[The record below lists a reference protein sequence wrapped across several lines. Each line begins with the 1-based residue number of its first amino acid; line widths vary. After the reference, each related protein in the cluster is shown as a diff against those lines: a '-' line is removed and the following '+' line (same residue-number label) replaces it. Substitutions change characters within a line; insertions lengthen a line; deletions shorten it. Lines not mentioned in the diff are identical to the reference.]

1 MTADAALI
9 DTKTKLRRFWLFLR
23 KVLLNWR
30 AAKWLSLSGL
40 VIAVLVLLAAFIYY
54 IRATKDLPTLQAL
67 ADYKPPVMTR
77 MHAGDGKLIT
87 EFSQQARVFVPV
99 ETIPIALQQA
109 FIAAEDKRFYR
120 HKGWD
125 PIGLT
130 RAALTAPA
138 KKLKKQRIGGTST
151 ITQQVAKNFL
161 VGDDYS
167 MRRKVREIAIAR
179 RMEKAL
185 SKDQIIELYLN
196 EIYFGRGAYGVA
208 AASLK
213 HFGRPMKD
221 LSLAQMTYLASVPKG
236 PANYRLDDER
246 GYQKAKYRQA
256 YILGRM
262 VEDEYIT
269 QDQADAAK
277 AADLDWVS
285 RLEGAEFLAAEYFV
299 EEARKTIYK
308 LYGQDELYSGG
319 LSIRTTLDTQMQLAG
334 RRALRRGIEN
344 FDRRH
349 GYRGPLAHW
358 DSLDDWKKR
367 LGDFNAPKDIAD
379 WRVAI
384 VLKTTDKSAKLGFAP
399 DIAET
404 DIEQDSPDS
413 IEDAS
418 QDNSAL
424 NQDDK
429 GQLNLSDISWAA
441 KALSR
446 GRVTNKPKS
455 VKDVVKT
462 GDIILV
468 QRKAPAKDGKPST
481 DYNLRQIP
489 KVNGGLIAMDPH
501 TGRVLTLIGGYSFE
515 QSEFNRATQ
524 AYRQPGSAFKP
535 FVYAAALE
543 SGFTPAS
550 QVLDAPFV
558 IERQDVQC
566 SKGARGNLELR
577 GAQENRDA
585 GRVNA
590 AASNSDQCERF
601 YKPSNYNAGKFYGLS
616 TLRLGLEKSRN
627 AMTVRL
633 ANDIGMKPIID
644 IGTNFGIYDEVRPE
658 LAWALGAGETNL
670 IRLAAA
676 YSMMINGGKYVEP
689 AILDRVQ
696 DGTGKTIFL
705 NGDLRC
711 EFCQQEDYLGGP
723 PPELPDFR
731 RQVIDPV
738 TAYQVTFM
746 MQGVVENGTGFR
758 LRPLER
764 PLGGKTG
771 TTNDSF
777 DAWFMGFS
785 PDLVVGVYVGMDRPE
800 QMGNE
805 TGSSAAAPIVADF
818 MTEVLAKSPKVPF
831 RIPEGV
837 TLAPINRITGE
848 PSYIGA
854 PDFILEAF
862 RPGTEPS
869 LGSLNSTI
877 RVGSG
882 AQDSFSLYSRDAAVN
897 DTPFDEFS
905 YDDDFASDEGFND
918 APKISD
924 GLIAERQPPNGDFD
938 TGPDALRN
946 QPNQAPVN
954 NGQRNDGA
962 IAPQDLGEQQSE
974 DLADDLA
981 EASDNASDD
990 ALGDDRKIQ
999 PPANGDNDDAEALQ
1013 DPDESS
1019 LGPQESSA
1027 GGPENPDSTK
1037 SETTKPETIDPQ
1049 TDNLNNSDSDADIF
1063 AGQPPSA
1070 QNTDPDIGQDS
1081 AIGQDTDP
1089 VTPPE
1094 DSSPEAR
1101 APQELQGEQGAP
1113 QDKAQEQFGGTPK
1126 NDTNLNDTNL
1136 DDADLDDGL
1145 Y

>member
-1 MTADAALI
+1 M
-9 DTKTKLRRFWLFLR
+9 
-23 KVLLNWR
+23 
-30 AAKWLSLSGL
+30 
-40 VIAVLVLLAAFIYY
+40 
-54 IRATKDLPTLQAL
+54 
-67 ADYKPPVMTR
+67 
-77 MHAGDGKLIT
+77 
-87 EFSQQARVFVPV
+87 
-99 ETIPIALQQA
+99 
-109 FIAAEDKRFYR
+109 
-120 HKGWD
+120 
-125 PIGLT
+125 
-130 RAALTAPA
+130 
-138 KKLKKQRIGGTST
+138 
-151 ITQQVAKNFL
+151 
-161 VGDDYS
+161 
-167 MRRKVREIAIAR
+167 
-179 RMEKAL
+179 
-185 SKDQIIELYLN
+185 
-196 EIYFGRGAYGVA
+196 
-208 AASLK
+208 
-213 HFGRPMKD
+213 
-221 LSLAQMTYLASVPKG
+221 
-236 PANYRLDDER
+236 
-246 GYQKAKYRQA
+246 
-256 YILGRM
+256 
-262 VEDEYIT
+262 
-269 QDQADAAK
+269 
-277 AADLDWVS
+277 
-285 RLEGAEFLAAEYFV
+285 
-299 EEARKTIYK
+299 
-308 LYGQDELYSGG
+308 
-319 LSIRTTLDTQMQLAG
+319 
-334 RRALRRGIEN
+334 
-344 FDRRH
+344 
-349 GYRGPLAHW
+349 
-358 DSLDDWKKR
+358 
-367 LGDFNAPKDIAD
+367 
-379 WRVAI
+379 AI

-413 IEDAS
+413 IKDAG
-418 QDNSAL
+418 QDNIAL

-468 QRKAPAKDGKPST
+468 QRKAPAKDGTLST

-558 IERQDVQC
+558 IERQDVRC
-566 SKGARGNLELR
+566 SKGSRGALELR

-590 AASNSDQCERF
+590 ATSNSNQCERF

-633 ANDIGMKPIID
+633 ANDIGMKPIMD

-711 EFCQQEDYLGGP
+711 EFCQQEEYLGGP

-731 RQVIDPV
+731 HQVIDPI

-882 AQDSFSLYSRDAAVN
+882 AQDSFSLYSRDDAVN
-897 DTPFDEFS
+897 ETPFDEFS
-905 YDDDFASDEGFND
+905 YDDDFASDEDLND
-918 APKISD
+918 APKIGD
-924 GLIAERQPPNGDFD
+924 GLIAQRQPPNGDIN
-938 TGPDALRN
+938 TGPDAARN
-946 QPNQAPVN
+946 QPNQAPFN
-954 NGQRNDGA
+954 NGQPRKDGA
-962 IAPQDLGEQQSE
+962 IAPQVSGERQSE
-974 DLADDLA
+974 DLTDDLG
-981 EASDNASDD
+981 EALDNVSGD
-990 ALGDDRKIQ
+990 ALGSNRKIQ
-999 PPANGDNDDAEALQ
+999 PPANGDGAKALQ
-1013 DPDESS
+1013 DPDDSLDESS
-1019 LGPQESSA
+1019 LGSLE
-1027 GGPENPDSTK
+1027 GPADGSEKPDSTK
-1037 SETTKPETIDPQ
+1037 SVTTKPETIDPQ
-1049 TDNLNNSDSDADIF
+1049 TDNLDSSDSDADISS
-1063 AGQPPSA
+1063 GQPPSV
-1070 QNTDPDIGQDS
+1070 QNTDPDIGQDTS
-1081 AIGQDTDP
+1081 P

-1094 DSSPEAR
+1094 NTSPDAR
-1101 APQELQGEQGAP
+1101 APQELQGEP
-1113 QDKAQEQFGGTPK
+1113 QDAAQEQFGGTPK
-1126 NDTNLNDTNL
+1126 DDTNLNDTNLEDPKLDDTNL